1 MGRQDRD
8 ALIDLDQW
16 AFGFD
21 TEGTDF
27 DAVMGQMEWDRIF
40 GAYLPAP
47 DHLAGINATYSL
59 DPPGARG
66 HVPCAGLTWVG
77 VHPGDR
83 RRGVLRSM
91 VRHHLEEVRRRG
103 EPVSALH
110 AAEQAIYGRF
120 GYGQASQHTSW

>member
-1 MGRQDRD
+1 MPSAPGTGHVVAGAGKHPRWHRPSAPEGASGASVEIRPMGRQDRD

-27 DAVMGQMEWDRIF
+27 DALMGPMEWDRIF

-59 DPPGARG
+59 DLPVPGG

-83 RRGVLRSM
+83 RRGV
-91 VRHHLEEVRRRG
+91 
-103 EPVSALH
+103 
-110 AAEQAIYGRF
+110 
-120 GYGQASQHTSW
+120 